1 MVSILDILRYFGYS
15 NPEAVYQTIS
25 QDELF
30 KLIHLYYTLTN

>member
-30 KLIHLYYTLTN
+30 KLIRLYYILTN